1 MVSQLTWSALLLA
14 ALAAVA
20 YCNPEDKPVCD
31 GVRPIIGTSACC
43 ERHRVAGMAAFTT
56 VAEIEAS
63 RRAEVD
69 ALGPP

>member
-20 YCNPEDKPVCD
+20 YCSPEDKPDCD
-31 GVRPIIGTSACC
+31 EVRPILGASACC

-56 VAEIEAS
+56 VAEFEAT

-69 ALGPP
+69 TLDPP